1 MAEKRTIELE
11 VVSNSENAQKQF
23 KDLRSTIKSTT
34 EQIEELTKE
43 FGENS
48 NEVSEAKKQLN
59 ELKNSYSQLSKSATD
74 LSASFEDVYGEM
86 QPLTARMGEAEDR
99 LYELALAG
107 KQSTKE
113 YRDLLQT
120 VGKYKRV
127 QMETDM
133 VVDAA
138 SMTMANKLV
147 GALGGVASGAE
158 VATGAMGLFGVESEE
173 VQQTMLKV
181 QSAMAIAQGIQG
193 LRDAGKVFSSLGT
206 KIKDVVFWLIKKNAV
221 IEAGEVVEETAVVAT
236 VAQEVASSG
245 LTTAQTGVAVTTAL
259 ASNAM
264 KLFRIALISTGIG
277 AIVVAV
283 GLLIANFDKVTA
295 AVMSARERF
304 EKLGT
309 GVKIVLSILFP
320 FVGIIYGITKALE
333 AMGVIDDV
341 KTAKLKKNAEA
352 HTEAVIKSANKRAN
366 AIKKEQTQNDAK
378 AQREIDLAKASGKAT
393 YEMELSKAKAHLK
406 TGRVFLEVQKSKMK
420 AIKAEM
426 DLLLETEDKDS
437 DRYKELKKRTE
448 AVRNIIDETY
458 KDNVDTKRSI
468 EIMETEH
475 QKEMADK
482 AKAAGDKA
490 KQTAEQNRKAYIDN
504 LKKQNDDQAKLEEE
518 AENQKLALMQDGI
531 DKEKALRQDAFNDY
545 RDNFLKERTQEE
557 QAALDKQYESGK
569 ISREEYNKAV
579 EELRL
584 NAESKLTE
592 QERQILVNAKDLL
605 NKDLLAIDEKH
616 QAEVKKRTED
626 FQKKM
631 QEDEKKRRLDFDMQ
645 IEQLQEQNYQ
655 QSLTEQ
661 QREIY
666 LLEEKYA
673 EMQLLA
679 QGNADA
685 EKTIAEAKGRELDEI
700 NKKYD
705 EEDKARREA
714 ALQRN
719 ADLAK
724 SGLSAISDL
733 TELFGKKSEK
743 QAKRAF
749 QIKKAASISSAL
761 IDTFLSARSAYYSQ
775 FTPVPDPS
783 SPVRGGIAAGIAV
796 ASGLIGVAKIAS
808 QKFEGGGSVSGGGG
822 AEGGGGG
829 MGGGSQAPSFN
840 VVGNN
845 GINQLAQLQQQPTQA
860 YVVSGQVTT
869 AQSLDRNRVQ
879 NATL

>member
-11 VVSNSENAQKQF
+11 IKDNFKKVEKNTDDLNESLKETEKIVSKTSGVDKFTARLDELDAQIASGNLNTRQMNKLLQEYQTVAAQAGTQTPIG
-23 KDLRSTIKSTT
+23 DRAIKSAA
-34 EQIEELTKE
+34 
-43 FGENS
+43 
-48 NEVSEAKKQLN
+48 V
-59 ELKNSYSQLSKSATD
+59 LKDTLTD
-74 LSASFEDVYGEM
+74 LQV
-86 QPLTARMGEAEDR
+86 R
-99 LYELALAG
+99 
-107 KQSTKE
+107 TK
-113 YRDLLQT
+113 LLSSDYVKMDTT
-120 VGKYKRV
+120 V
-127 QMETDM
+127 
-133 VVDAA
+133 AA
-138 SMTMANKLV
+138 I
-147 GALGGVASGAE
+147 G
-158 VATGAMGLFGVESEE
+158 TGAQAFMGVQSAMVLTGVESEE
-173 VQQTMLKV
+173 LQKTMVKLQAVQGV
-181 QSAMAIAQGIQG
+181 SNSISAVTNALNKDAILGIQA
-193 LRDAGKVFSSLGT
+193 RIAIEKIQAAAIGT
-206 KIKDVVFWLIKKNAV
+206 
-221 IEAGEVVEETAVVAT
+221 
-236 VAQEVASSG
+236 
-245 LTTAQTGVAVTTAL
+245 TTG
-259 ASNAM
+259 AM
-264 KLFRIALISTGIG
+264 KLLRIALISTGIG
-277 AIVVAV
+277 ALVVAV
-283 GLLIANFDKVTA
+283 GLLIANFDTVAKV
-295 AVMSARERF
+295 VQNPIKEF
-304 EKLGT
+304 EKLGVF
-309 GVKIVLSILFP
+309 GKIVAFTFMPLIAIFQG
-320 FVGIIYGITKALE
+320 VAKALQFF
-333 AMGVIDDV
+333 GVIDSDV
-341 KTAKLKKNAEA
+341 TKEMKANAEA
-352 HTEAVIKSANKRAN
+352 HTEAVIKNANKRAN

-378 AQREIDLAKASGKAT
+378 AQREIDLAKAQGKAT
-393 YEMELSKAKAHLK
+393 YEMELSKAKSHLA

-448 AVRNIIDETY
+448 AVRKIMDETY
-458 KDNVDTKRSI
+458 KDNVDTKHSI

-569 ISREEYNKAV
+569 ISREQYNKAV

-685 EKTIAEAKGRELDEI
+685 EKTIAKAKGRELDEI

-705 EEDKARREA
+705 EEDKARRES

>member
-11 VVSNSENAQKQF
+11 VTSDVKPLKAQLKEAVTELQKMVSLYGEQSEQAVLAAKRAAEL
-23 KDLRSTIKSTT
+23 KD
-34 EQIEELTKE
+34 QIEDT
-43 FGENS
+43 N
-48 NEVSEAKKQLN
+48 
-59 ELKNSYSQLSKSATD
+59 
-74 LSASFEDVYGEM
+74 
-86 QPLTARMGEAEDR
+86 
-99 LYELALAG
+99 
-107 KQSTKE
+107 
-113 YRDLLQT
+113 DLLQS
-120 VGKYKRV
+120 YKGEGTFLA
-127 QMETDM
+127 MNK
-133 VVDAA
+133 A
-138 SMTMANKLV
+138 MTA
-147 GALGGVASGAE
+147 VASGFSAVE
-158 VATGAMGLFGVESEE
+158 GGLALVGVEGEA

-181 QSAMAIAQGIQG
+181 QSAMAIAQGLEG
-193 LRDAGKVFSSLGT
+193 LEDAGRAFSNLGT
-206 KIKDVVFWLIKKNAV
+206 KIKDVIAGLVKKNAV
-221 IEAGEVVEETAVVAT
+221 TAAGAAVDKTNVAVTA
-236 VAQEVASSG
+236 AQGVASSG
-245 LTTAQTGVAVTTAL
+245 LATAQTGVAVSTGV

-295 AVMSARERF
+295 AVMAARERF

-352 HTEAVIKSANKRAN
+352 HTEAVIKSADKRAK
-366 AIKKEQTQNDAK
+366 AIKKEQTQNDKK

-393 YEMELSKAKAHLK
+393 YEMELSKAKSHLAS
-406 TGRVFLEVQKSKMK
+406 GRVYLEVQKSKMK

-426 DLLLETEDKDS
+426 DLLLASEDVDS
-437 DRYKELKKRTE
+437 DRYKSLKKRAD
-448 AVRNIIDETY
+448 AVRKIMDETY
-458 KDNVDTKRSI
+458 KDNVDTKHSI
-468 EIMETEH
+468 EIMEAEH
-475 QKEMADK
+475 QKQMADK

-569 ISREEYNKAV
+569 ISREEYNKQV

-616 QAEVKKRTED
+616 QDEVKKRTED

-631 QEDEKKRRLDFDMQ
+631 QEDEKKRRLDFDME

-666 LLEEKYA
+666 LLQEKYA

-685 EKTIAEAKGRELDEI
+685 EKTIAEAKGRELDAI

-724 SGLSAISDL
+724 SGLSAISSL

-808 QKFEGGGSVSGGGG
+808 QKFEGGGSASGGGG
-822 AEGGGGG
+822 GGDAGGGGG
-829 MGGGSQAPSFN
+829 MGGGTQAPSFN

-845 GINQLAQLQQQPTQA
+845 GLNQLAQLQQQPTQA

>member
-11 VVSNSENAQKQF
+11 VKDNVKSLKAQYKEAVVELQRVSA
-23 KDLRSTIKSTT
+23 
-34 EQIEELTKE
+34 
-43 FGENS
+43 
-48 NEVSEAKKQLN
+48 A
-59 ELKNSYSQLSKSATD
+59 
-74 LSASFEDVYGEM
+74 YGETSAEAIQAAKAAAQLKDQIGFTNDM
-86 QPLTARMGEAEDR
+86 VNSFNPDAKFNAMTKSFGGVLDGFQAVEGGLGLIGIEGEA
-99 LYELALAG
+99 
-107 KQSTKE
+107 
-113 YRDLLQT
+113 
-120 VGKYKRV
+120 V
-127 QMETDM
+127 QEAM
-133 VVDAA
+133 VR
-138 SMTMANKLV
+138 
-147 GALGGVASGAE
+147 
-158 VATGAMGLFGVESEE
+158 
-173 VQQTMLKV
+173 V
-181 QSAMAIAQGIQG
+181 QSAMAFSQG
-193 LRDAGKVFSSLGT
+193 LQGVLEARDSFKQLGT
-206 KIKDVVFWLIKKNAV
+206 VVKDVVAGLFKKNAV
-221 IEAGEVVEETAVVAT
+221 TAAGAAVDKTNVALTA
-236 VAQEVASSG
+236 AQGVASTG
-245 LTTAQTGVAVTTAL
+245 LATAQTGVAVTTGV

-283 GLLIANFDKVTA
+283 GLLIANFDKLIA
-295 AVMSARERF
+295 GVMWAREKF

-309 GVKIVLSILFP
+309 GVKIAISIMFP
-320 FVGIIYGITKALE
+320 FIGIIYGTIKALE
-333 AMGVIDDV
+333 AMGFVDDV

-352 HTEAVIKSANKRAN
+352 HTEAVIKSADKRAK

-378 AQREIDLAKASGKAT
+378 AQREIDLAKAQGKAT
-393 YEMELSKAKAHLK
+393 YEMELSKAKSHLAS
-406 TGRVFLEVQKSKMK
+406 GRVFLEVQKSKMK

-448 AVRNIIDETY
+448 AVRKIMDETY
-458 KDNVDTKRSI
+458 KDNVDTKHSI
-468 EIMETEH
+468 EIMEAEH

-482 AKAAGDKA
+482 AKEAGDKA

-504 LKKQNDDQAKLEEE
+504 LKKQNEDQAKLEEE

-557 QAALDKQYESGK
+557 QAALDKQYQDGK
-569 ISREEYNKAV
+569 LSREQYNKQV

-631 QEDEKKRRLDFDMQ
+631 QDDEKKRRLDFDMQ
-645 IEQLQEQNYQ
+645 VEQLQEQNYQ
-655 QSLTEQ
+655 ATLTEQ
-661 QREIY
+661 KREIY
-666 LLEEKYA
+666 LLDEKYA
-673 EMQLLA
+673 EMEQMA
-679 QGNADA
+679 KGNADA
-685 EKTIAEAKGRELDEI
+685 EKTIAEAKGRELDAI

-714 ALQRN
+714 SIQRN
-719 ADLAK
+719 ADFAK
-724 SGLSAISDL
+724 QGLSIISDL
-733 TELFGKKSEK
+733 TEMFGKKGEK

-749 QIKKAASISSAL
+749 QIKKAASISTAL
-761 IDTFLSARSAYYSQ
+761 IDTFLSARSAYLSQ

-783 SPVRGGIAAGIAV
+783 SPVRGGIAAGLAV
-796 ASGLIGVAKIAS
+796 ATGLVGVAKIAS
-808 QKFEGGGSVSGGGG
+808 QKFEGGGSASGGGGG

-829 MGGGSQAPSFN
+829 MGGGTQAPSFN

-845 GINQLAQLQQQPTQA
+845 GLNQLAQLQQQPTQA

-869 AQSLDRNRVQ
+869 AQSLDRNRIQ

>member
-11 VVSNSENAQKQF
+11 VKDNVKSLKAQYKEAVVELQRVSAAY
-23 KDLRSTIKSTT
+23 
-34 EQIEELTKE
+34 
-43 FGENS
+43 GETS
-48 NEVSEAKKQLN
+48 AEAVKAAKAAA
-59 ELKNSYSQLSKSATD
+59 ELKDQIGFTNDMVNSFNPDAKFNAMTKSFGGVLDGFQAVEGG
-74 LSASFEDVYGEM
+74 LGLIGVE
-86 QPLTARMGEAEDR
+86 GEA
-99 LYELALAG
+99 
-107 KQSTKE
+107 
-113 YRDLLQT
+113 
-120 VGKYKRV
+120 V
-127 QMETDM
+127 QEAM
-133 VVDAA
+133 VR
-138 SMTMANKLV
+138 
-147 GALGGVASGAE
+147 
-158 VATGAMGLFGVESEE
+158 
-173 VQQTMLKV
+173 V
-181 QSAMAIAQGIQG
+181 QSAMAFSQG
-193 LRDAGKVFSSLGT
+193 LQGVLEARDSFKQFGT
-206 KIKDVVFWLIKKNAV
+206 VIKDVVAGLFKKNAATA
-221 IEAGEVVEETAVVAT
+221 AGAAVDKANVATT
-236 VAQEVASSG
+236 VAQGVASTG
-245 LTTAQTGVAVTTAL
+245 LATAQTGVAASTGV

-264 KLFRIALISTGIG
+264 KLFRVALISTGIG

-295 AVMSARERF
+295 AVMYARERF

-309 GVKIVLSILFP
+309 GVKIVLAILFP

-352 HTEAVIKSANKRAN
+352 HTESVIKSADKRAN
-366 AIKKEQTQNDAK
+366 AIKKEQTQNDKK
-378 AQREIDLAKASGKAT
+378 AQREIDLAKAQGKAT
-393 YEMELSKAKAHLK
+393 YEMELSKAKSHLAS
-406 TGRVFLEVQKSKMK
+406 GRVYLEVQKSKMK

-448 AVRNIIDETY
+448 AIRKIMDETY
-458 KDNVDTKRSI
+458 KDNVDTKHSI
-468 EIMETEH
+468 EIMEAEH

-482 AKAAGDKA
+482 AKQGADNA
-490 KQTAEQNRKAYIDN
+490 KQTAEQNRKTYIDN

-557 QAALDKQYESGK
+557 QAALDKQYQDGK
-569 ISREEYNKAV
+569 ISREEYNKQV

-592 QERQILVNAKDLL
+592 QERQILVSAKDLL

-616 QAEVKKRTED
+616 LAEANK
-626 FQKKM
+626 QKE
-631 QEDEKKRRLDFDMQ
+631 EDEKKRQEEFKTRYK
-645 IEQLQEQNYQ
+645 EVSEQNYQ
-655 QSLTEQ
+655 ATLTEQ
-661 QREIY
+661 ERELY
-666 LLEEKYA
+666 LLNQKYA
-673 EMQLLA
+673 EMELMA
-679 QGNADA
+679 KGNAEQ
-685 EKTIAEAKGRELDEI
+685 EKTIAEAKGRELDAI

-714 ALQRN
+714 SIQRN
-719 ADLAK
+719 ADFAK
-724 SGLSAISDL
+724 QGLTIISDL
-733 TELFGKKSEK
+733 TEMFGKKGEK

-749 QIKKAASISSAL
+749 QIKKAASISTAL
-761 IDTFLSARSAYYSQ
+761 IDTFLSARSAYLSQ

-783 SPVRGGIAAGIAV
+783 SPVRGGIAAGLAV
-796 ASGLIGVAKIAS
+796 ATGLVGVAKIAS
-808 QKFEGGGSVSGGGG
+808 QKFEGGGSASGGGGGG

-829 MGGGSQAPSFN
+829 MGGGTQAPSFN

-845 GINQLAQLQQQPTQA
+845 GLNQLAQLQQQPTQA

-869 AQSLDRNRVQ
+869 AQSLDRNRIQ

>member
-11 VVSNSENAQKQF
+11 VQSDVKPLKAQLKEAVTELEKMVS
-23 KDLRSTIKSTT
+23 L
-34 EQIEELTKE
+34 
-43 FGENS
+43 
-48 NEVSEAKKQLN
+48 
-59 ELKNSYSQLSKSATD
+59 
-74 LSASFEDVYGEM
+74 YGEQSEQAVIAAKRAAQLKDKIEDTNDM
-86 QPLTARMGEAEDR
+86 LKTYKGEGTFLAMNKAMTA
-99 LYELALAG
+99 
-107 KQSTKE
+107 
-113 YRDLLQT
+113 
-120 VGKYKRV
+120 
-127 QMETDM
+127 
-133 VVDAA
+133 
-138 SMTMANKLV
+138 
-147 GALGGVASGAE
+147 VASGFSAVE
-158 VATGAMGLFGVESEE
+158 GGLALVGVEGEA
-173 VQQTMLKV
+173 VQQTMMKV
-181 QSAMAIAQGIQG
+181 QAAMALAQGLEG
-193 LRDAGKVFSSLGT
+193 LEDAGRAFSTLGT
-206 KIKDVVFWLIKKNAV
+206 KIKDVVLGLVKKNAV
-221 IEAGEVVEETAVVAT
+221 TAAGAAVDKTNVATT
-236 VAQEVASSG
+236 VAQGVASSG
-245 LTTAQTGVAVTTAL
+245 LATAQTGVAVTTGV

-283 GLLIANFDKVTA
+283 GLLIANFDTVAKVIQNPIK
-295 AVMSARERF
+295 EF
-304 EKLGT
+304 EKLGVF
-309 GVKIVLSILFP
+309 GKIVAFTFMPLIAIFQG
-320 FVGIIYGITKALE
+320 VAKALQFF
-333 AMGVIDDV
+333 GVIDSDV
-341 KTAKLKKNAEA
+341 TKEMKANAEA
-352 HTEAVIKSANKRAN
+352 HTEAVIKSADKRAK
-366 AIKKEQTQNDAK
+366 AIKKEQDATDAK
-378 AQREIDLAKASGKAT
+378 YTHEINMAKASGKAT
-393 YEMELSKAKAHLK
+393 YEMELSKAKSHLK

-448 AVRNIIDETY
+448 AVRKIMDETY
-458 KDNVDTKRSI
+458 KDNVDTKHSI
-468 EIMETEH
+468 EIMEAQH

-482 AKAAGDKA
+482 AKQGADKA

-518 AENQKLALMQDGI
+518 AENQKLALLQDGI

-557 QAALDKQYESGK
+557 QAALNKQYESGK

-645 IEQLQEQNYQ
+645 IEQIQEQNYQ
-655 QSLTEQ
+655 ESLSEQ

-666 LLEEKYA
+666 LLQEKYA

-685 EKTIAEAKGRELDEI
+685 EKTIAEAKGRELDAI

-724 SGLSAISDL
+724 SGLSAISEL

-743 QAKRAF
+743 QAKKAF

-761 IDTFLSARSAYYSQ
+761 IDTFLSARSAYLSQ

-808 QKFEGGGSVSGGGG
+808 QKFEGGGSASGGGGGGG

-845 GINQLAQLQQQPTQA
+845 GLNQLAQLQQQPTQA

>member
-11 VVSNSENAQKQF
+11 IKDNFKKVEKNTDDLNESLKETEKIVSKTSGVDKFTARLDELDAQIASGNLNTRQMNKLLQEYQTVAAQAGTQTPIG
-23 KDLRSTIKSTT
+23 DRAIKSAA
-34 EQIEELTKE
+34 
-43 FGENS
+43 G
-48 NEVSEAKKQLN
+48 
-59 ELKNSYSQLSKSATD
+59 LKDTLTD
-74 LSASFEDVYGEM
+74 LQVRTKLLSSDYVKM
-86 QPLTARMGEAEDR
+86 DTT
-99 LYELALAG
+99 LAAIG
-107 KQSTKE
+107 
-113 YRDLLQT
+113 
-120 VGKYKRV
+120 
-127 QMETDM
+127 
-133 VVDAA
+133 
-138 SMTMANKLV
+138 
-147 GALGGVASGAE
+147 
-158 VATGAMGLFGVESEE
+158 TGAQAFSGIQSAMVLTGVESEE
-173 VQQTMLKV
+173 LQKTMVKLQAVQGV
-181 QSAMAIAQGIQG
+181 ANSISAVTNALNKDAILGIQA
-193 LRDAGKVFSSLGT
+193 RIAIE
-206 KIKDVVFWLIKKNAV
+206 KIQ
-221 IEAGEVVEETAVVAT
+221 AVVI
-236 VAQEVASSG
+236 G
-245 LTTAQTGVAVTTAL
+245 TTTG
-259 ASNAM
+259 AM
-264 KLFRIALISTGIG
+264 KLLRIALISTGIG
-277 AIVVAV
+277 ALVVAI

-309 GVKIVLSILFP
+309 GVKIAISIMFP
-320 FVGIIYGITKALE
+320 FIGIIYGITKALE
-333 AMGVIDDV
+333 AMGFVDDV

-352 HTEAVIKSANKRAN
+352 HTEAVIKSADKRAK

-393 YEMELSKAKAHLK
+393 YEMELTKAKSHLAS
-406 TGRVFLEVQKSKMK
+406 GRVFLEVQKSKMK

-448 AVRNIIDETY
+448 AVRKIIDETY
-458 KDNVDTKRSI
+458 KDNVDTKHSI
-468 EIMETEH
+468 EIMEAQH

-531 DKEKALRQDAFNDY
+531 DKEKALRQDVFNDY

-569 ISREEYNKAV
+569 ISREQYNKAV

-666 LLEEKYA
+666 LLQEKYA

>member
-245 LTTAQTGVAVTTAL
+245 LATAQTGVAVTTAV

-393 YEMELSKAKAHLK
+393 YEMELSKAKSHLA